1 MGQRIAK
8 CARSSAQQVGCAQ
21 ALSNLLD
28 SSTTPLRTKQDV
40 EIMASY
46 PYSGSRLTVS
56 TVAIFA
62 LFRDRARGQQ
72 CVIWQDVCSSNQR
85 LTTSLCA
92 P

>member
-1 MGQRIAK
+1 MGQRIATVNVQE
-8 CARSSAQQVGCAQ
+8 AGQ

-28 SSTTPLRTKQDV
+28 SSTLCAEKQDV

-56 TVAIFA
+56 TVAIFV
-62 LFRDRARGQQ
+62 LFRDRARGQR
-72 CVIWQDVCSSNQR
+72 CVIWQDVCSRNQR
-85 LTTSLCA
+85 LTTCLCA